1 MREASRKI
9 ASSGKKIKQRYE
21 RYTAGMHNGE
31 ILLSEE
37 EIIQTVIRIESVR
50 IDRNDFLTR
59 QFAGD
64 ESISLD
70 VILEKG
76 PVGAGYDRGALRK
89 TAVTLAQKETG
100 KSGLLDIP
108 DGIIKNCIIPYQTL
122 LFYAAA
128 VRMIQQIAY
137 LYGENDFW
145 AYTDTDTDKTVGRLH
160 LYYSVMTGSGKAEKA
175 LKLLSSSVTSKSF
188 NKLTESFIEKTV
200 YQPIV
205 KPTAQA
211 LGVKM
216 PKMKFNRIV
225 SKAMPILKNAV
236 ADGINLTSLLPMAN
250 RLIKTLDEAQFA
262 YSAADFEADW
272 YEIEKENEVS
282 PEAGETE
289 KT

>member
-1 MREASRKI
+1 MREASQKI
-9 ASSGKKIKQRYE
+9 AASGKKIKQRYE
-21 RYTAGMHNGE
+21 RYTAGMHNDE
-31 ILLSEE
+31 FLLPEE

-64 ESISLD
+64 ESIGLD
-70 VILEKG
+70 DILEKG
-76 PVGAGYDRGALRK
+76 PVGAGYDRGTLRK
-89 TAVTLAQKETG
+89 LAVTLAQKETG

-108 DGIIKNCIIPYQTL
+108 DDVIKNSIIPYQTL

-137 LYGENDFW
+137 LYGEHDFR
-145 AYTDTDTDKTVGRLH
+145 TDTDPDKTVGRLH

-205 KPTAQA
+205 KPTAKA

-225 SKAMPILKNAV
+225 SKAMPIVKNAV

-262 YSAADFEADW
+262 YSASDFEADW
-272 YEIEKENEVS
+272 YEIASEDEAKAEANQSDEK
-282 PEAGETE
+282 
-289 KT
+289 

>member
-9 ASSGKKIKQRYE
+9 VSSGKKIKQRYE

-64 ESISLD
+64 ASISLD
-70 VILEKG
+70 DILEKG
-76 PVGAGYDRGALRK
+76 PVDAEYDRGALRK

-108 DGIIKNCIIPYQTL
+108 NGIIKNCFIPYQTL

-145 AYTDTDTDKTVGRLH
+145 THTDTDLDKTVSRLH

-188 NKLTESFIEKTV
+188 NKLTESFLEKTV

-205 KPTAQA
+205 KPTAKA

-272 YEIEKENEVS
+272 YEIEKENEAS

>member
-9 ASSGKKIKQRYE
+9 VSSGKKIKQRYE

-64 ESISLD
+64 ASISLD
-70 VILEKG
+70 DILEKG
-76 PVGAGYDRGALRK
+76 PVDAEYDRGALRK

-108 DGIIKNCIIPYQTL
+108 NGIIKNCFIPYQTL

-145 AYTDTDTDKTVGRLH
+145 THTDTDLDKTVSRLH

-175 LKLLSSSVTSKSF
+175 LKLLSSSVASKSF
-188 NKLTESFIEKTV
+188 NKLTESFLEKTV
-200 YQPIV
+200 YQPIF
-205 KPTAQA
+205 KPAAKA
-211 LGVKM
+211 LKIKT
-216 PKMKFNRIV
+216 PKTVFNKVV
-225 SKAMPILKNAV
+225 SKAMPVLKNAV
-236 ADGINLTSLLPMAN
+236 SDGISLTTLLPMAG

-262 YSAADFEADW
+262 YSAADFEKDW
-272 YEIEKENEVS
+272 YEIENEC
-282 PEAGETE
+282 EAKAELE
-289 KT
+289 VNK